1 MKKVKKNLTIYD
13 STLRDGAQ
21 TRGLAFGL
29 NDKIRI
35 AEILDNLKVDYIE
48 AGWPGANPTDD
59 EFFKKVPKMS
69 NSKIV
74 AFGMTRK
81 NGKSCQNDPG
91 LNAVL
96 NSGVS
101 TACIVGK
108 AWDFHVKKALGVS
121 NKVNLDMIGDS
132 IHYSSKRMD
141 EIIFDAEHFFDGYK
155 SNPKYSLKAIQI
167 AFQAG
172 AKYIV
177 LCDTNGGTLP
187 FELKKIIS
195 DVQNIVPSENI
206 GVHFHNDSDL
216 ATANS
221 LEAIRLGVGQV
232 QGTFNGLGE
241 RCGNVNLV
249 NVIANVCLKMGIKI
263 EIRKN
268 LKQLTNSSKMIDE
281 ILNRTPSRNLP
292 FVGSAAFAHKGGL
305 HISAVEK
312 DPKSYEHIDPKL
324 VGNERTL
331 VVSNQS
337 GKSNI
342 ISQLKSLK
350 IKFNKDSKDL
360 TNFVKLAKH
369 QEYLGFAYD
378 GAEASFELLALRKF
392 KKLKEF
398 YILNSFKVSDEKRIS
413 TNGVYLTLSE
423 ARIKLTVK
431 NKKFYSAAE
440 GNGPIHALDNA
451 LRQAL
456 IKSYPKIKKLN
467 LLDYKVRILT
477 PREGTDAQ
485 VRVRIEST
493 NGKFKWSTIGVSK
506 NVIDASFLALNDSFT
521 YHLLKM
527 S

>member
-195 DVQNIVPSENI
+195 DVQNFVPSENI

-221 LEAIRLGVGQV
+221 L
-232 QGTFNGLGE
+232 
-241 RCGNVNLV
+241 
-249 NVIANVCLKMGIKI
+249 
-263 EIRKN
+263 
-268 LKQLTNSSKMIDE
+268 
-281 ILNRTPSRNLP
+281 
-292 FVGSAAFAHKGGL
+292 
-305 HISAVEK
+305 
-312 DPKSYEHIDPKL
+312 
-324 VGNERTL
+324 
-331 VVSNQS
+331 
-337 GKSNI
+337 
-342 ISQLKSLK
+342 
-350 IKFNKDSKDL
+350 
-360 TNFVKLAKH
+360 
-369 QEYLGFAYD
+369 
-378 GAEASFELLALRKF
+378 
-392 KKLKEF
+392 
-398 YILNSFKVSDEKRIS
+398 
-413 TNGVYLTLSE
+413 
-423 ARIKLTVK
+423 
-431 NKKFYSAAE
+431 
-440 GNGPIHALDNA
+440 
-451 LRQAL
+451 
-456 IKSYPKIKKLN
+456 
-467 LLDYKVRILT
+467 
-477 PREGTDAQ
+477 
-485 VRVRIEST
+485 
-493 NGKFKWSTIGVSK
+493 
-506 NVIDASFLALNDSFT
+506 
-521 YHLLKM
+521 
-527 S
+527 